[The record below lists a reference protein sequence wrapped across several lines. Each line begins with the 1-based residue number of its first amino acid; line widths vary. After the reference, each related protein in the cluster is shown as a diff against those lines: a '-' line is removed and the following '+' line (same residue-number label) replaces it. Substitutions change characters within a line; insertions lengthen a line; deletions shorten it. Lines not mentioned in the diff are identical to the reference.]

1 MKGNTRTRDEV
12 LRREMRQ
19 LETAWFSTELV
30 KKSRERLK
38 RLGYFEDVN
47 IETPAVPGSAD
58 QVDVNVAVTEKA
70 SGNLMAGVGYSQS
83 QGVMFNA
90 SITQNNF
97 LGSGKRLVFAFNNSQ
112 VTQLYRLSY
121 DNPYYTVD
129 GISRGF
135 DMSYQ
140 TTDFDQLVGA
150 SYTTDVGVLGMN
162 FGLPITDTSRAG
174 LGLRYQ
180 NTKFNAGTDILA
192 QAFVLENGTDFNDF
206 ILTASY
212 TSDTRDTAIFP
223 TDGNLN
229 TLLAEVAVPG
239 SDLTYYRL
247 TYRGRAYVPLTGSFT
262 FAARGDIGYGDGYG
276 DLKTLPFFENFFAG
290 GPNSVRGWEAS
301 RLGPVETGPNYAPV
315 GGNLKITGSLE
326 LFAPPPVDGEMAKT
340 IRLGVFFDFGNVWET
355 YDTTLVTPT
364 GFNASDIRYSTGVS
378 VAWLSPVGALSLSLA
393 YPLNEK
399 EGDQTQAFQFT
410 FGQTF

>member
-1 MKGNTRTRDEV
+1 
-12 LRREMRQ
+12 
-19 LETAWFSTELV
+19 
-30 KKSRERLK
+30 
-38 RLGYFEDVN
+38 
-47 IETPAVPGSAD
+47 
-58 QVDVNVAVTEKA
+58 
-70 SGNLMAGVGYSQS
+70 
-83 QGVMFNA
+83 MFNA

-135 DMSYQ
+135 DISYQ

-180 NTKFNAGTDILA
+180 NTKFNAGTDSLA

-247 TYRGRAYVPLTGSFT
+247 TYRGRAYVPLTRSFT

-355 YDTTLVTPT
+355 HETALVAPT